1 MTPGASTITA
11 SLDKP
16 ADRAVYHSLRDLAD
30 AVNPRFANFTKEM
43 EAAVR
48 DPFII
53 AGVNAD
59 FITEAQV
66 AWAVQLSYAPL

>member
-1 MTPGASTITA
+1 MTPGGSTITA

-16 ADRAVYHSLRDLAD
+16 ADRGVYHSLRDLAE
-30 AVNPRFANFTKEM
+30 AGNSRFENFTKER
-43 EAAVR
+43 EVAVR

-59 FITEAQV
+59 FFTEAQV
-66 AWAVQLSYAPL
+66 AWAVQLSYKPL